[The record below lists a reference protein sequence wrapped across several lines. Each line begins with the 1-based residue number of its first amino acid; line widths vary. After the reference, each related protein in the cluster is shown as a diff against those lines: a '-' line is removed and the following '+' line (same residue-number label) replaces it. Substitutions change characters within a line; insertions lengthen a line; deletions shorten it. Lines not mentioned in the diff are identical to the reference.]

1 MLKINTS
8 LIINAFAI
16 SACLILSNNVYA
28 VTQESGIE
36 VTGQGTILVEP
47 NQFSLTLSIA
57 EKGHFTD
64 KIRAIVDSKSNQVID
79 VAKSLGVKANNINSA
94 RVYLRIIEEESKI
107 NVRGLEVNQP
117 LANNQKSKVHV
128 GTSTSSYVEHVLPQ
142 YFELSRNITV
152 NFSDIDDY
160 DRFLNAVIKIGVT
173 HISPLAMTVDD
184 TDKHYQQ
191 ALLLAINNAKLKA
204 SNIAN
209 QAGHQLGK
217 LVYLKEVSNNHYRAR
232 YNESMM
238 VKSSFEHS
246 SQVGTK
252 EISASVLVNY
262 SIE

>member
-107 NVRGLEVNQP
+107 NVRGLEVNEP
-117 LANNQKSKVHV
+117 LATIKKVRFMWVQVH
-128 GTSTSSYVEHVLPQ
+128 LPM
-142 YFELSRNITV
+142 LSMFCHSI
-152 NFSDIDDY
+152 
-160 DRFLNAVIKIGVT
+160 LN
-173 HISPLAMTVDD
+173 
-184 TDKHYQQ
+184 
-191 ALLLAINNAKLKA
+191 
-204 SNIAN
+204 
-209 QAGHQLGK
+209 
-217 LVYLKEVSNNHYRAR
+217 
-232 YNESMM
+232 
-238 VKSSFEHS
+238 
-246 SQVGTK
+246 
-252 EISASVLVNY
+252 
-262 SIE
+262 